1 MTAWPIACAV
11 LLLFPPAP
19 AHPASQ
25 RVAPDAGA
33 QQAVEGLERHWL
45 DVEDDPDAL
54 ESILADD
61 FIHVLPMG
69 MVTKRQQLDYMRSHP
84 RPKDPNSK
92 HFEDLRV
99 RVYGTAAVATGIVV
113 ATAPDGKVR
122 KTAFTDVFA
131 NRGGRWQAVNAQ
143 ELPLPDSGSR

>member
-1 MTAWPIACAV
+1 MTAWPIAFAV
-11 LLLFPPAP
+11 LLLSSLAVPRHATQ
-19 AHPASQ
+19 A
-25 RVAPDAGA
+25 VAPDARA
-33 QQAVEGLERHWL
+33 QRAVEDLERHWL

-69 MVTKRQQLDYMRSHP
+69 MITKRQQLDYMRSHP
-84 RPKDPNSK
+84 RPNDPNSK
-92 HFEDLRV
+92 RFEDLRV

-113 ATAPDGKVR
+113 ATASDGKVR

-131 NRGGRWQAVNAQ
+131 HRAGRWQAVNAQ
-143 ELPLPDSGSR
+143 ELPLADGSSR